1 MTAAASNEYDGVE
14 DLGPDALLAELTA
27 NDRVRREADLRQ
39 LQLAYQWCVLH
50 PATEDTGTAW
60 WGHPRLPGDLDTDE
74 SLGGEGTP
82 KVAAFTP
89 EPFAAALGVSTQT
102 GMALLADALD
112 LVHRLPRIWGRVQD
126 LSVPAWK
133 AQRVARSTHGLA
145 REAAAHVDREIA
157 PVLHTAG
164 VARIERAVAHAIA
177 TVHPEEHA
185 HREETGKETWDVQ
198 LLHPRPGEFAGT
210 SELFARGDTLD
221 LTKLFDLL
229 CATAA
234 DLAAAGDPDPL
245 GARKAKALG
254 IIADHQPSLDLHR
267 FVGTSPGFETAAERL
282 PQPAGSTTTTKTRLY
297 FHLDLADLDDPTR
310 VGRVERLGPATMAKI
325 RDWLATTNATIQPV
339 LRMDRHDTVDAHD
352 PPAWMRDLVTLR
364 DPHCVFPWCQR
375 TSRACD
381 LDHID
386 PYQDD
391 GPPGQTSPDNL
402 APLCRR
408 HHRAKT
414 SGRWRYQRHPDGT
427 YQWTA
432 PGGTTYFVT
441 D

>member
-1 MTAAASNEYDGVE
+1 
-14 DLGPDALLAELTA
+14 
-27 NDRVRREADLRQ
+27 
-39 LQLAYQWCVLH
+39 
-50 PATEDTGTAW
+50 
-60 WGHPRLPGDLDTDE
+60 
-74 SLGGEGTP
+74 
-82 KVAAFTP
+82 
-89 EPFAAALGVSTQT
+89 
-102 GMALLADALD
+102 MALLADALD
-112 LVHRLPRIWGRVQD
+112 LVHRLPSTWARVQD

-145 REAAAHVDREIA
+145 QAAAAHVDREIA
-157 PVLHTAG
+157 PVLHSAG
-164 VARIERAVAHAIA
+164 VARIERAVAQAIA

-198 LLHPRPGEFAGT
+198 LLHPRPEEFAGT

-221 LTKLFDLL
+221 LTKFYDLL

-234 DLAAAGDPDPL
+234 DLAAAGDTDPL

-254 IIADHQPSLDLHR
+254 IIADQQGLLPLVEEGVLRPSR
-267 FVGTSPGFETAAERL
+267 NPSTA
-282 PQPAGSTTTTKTRLY
+282 KTRLY
-297 FHLDLADLDDPTR
+297 LHLDLADLDDPTR
-310 VGRVERLGPATMAKI
+310 VGRVERLGPATTQKI

-339 LRMDRHDTVDAHD
+339 LRMDRDDAVDAHD

-364 DPHCVFPWCQR
+364 DPHCVFPHCQR

-386 PYQDD
+386 PYDD
-391 GPPGQTSPDNL
+391 HGPPGQTRPDNL

-432 PGGTTYFVT
+432 LGGTTYYET
-441 D
+441 H